1 MTSRD
6 KKQRENR
13 MAAFIRQY
21 GRKEAPHDPNDRDY
35 DREFAKL
42 IKQLSPEE
50 VDRLMHGDK
59 DEE

>member
-1 MTSRD
+1 
-6 KKQRENR
+6 
-13 MAAFIRQY
+13 MAAFIRKY

-35 DREFAKL
+35 DREFEKL

-50 VDRLMHGDK
+50 VDRLMHGDE